1 MRRYYP
7 AILERGPKGSV
18 GLSFPDF
25 PGCVAGGTSQEK
37 AIEKAE
43 IALAQAVDGLAER
56 DIPLPASSPLET
68 IVIPDKAAFIAFVM
82 VGVQPRDPSERVNAY
97 LPRRLIQRADARAA
111 EIGMSRSSYFGW
123 AISAM
128 LSVPAHFAGQLS
140 PSAISA
146 AMKPAFAYG
155 NGTAKKAR

>member
-7 AILERGPKGSV
+7 AILERGPKGTV

-43 IALAQAVDGLAER
+43 VALAQAVDGVAER
-56 DIPLPASSPLET
+56 DLPLPVPSALEK

-82 VGVQPRDPSERVNAY
+82 VGVEPPDPSERVNIY
-97 LPRRLIQRADARAA
+97 LPRRLIKRADTRAA
-111 EIGMSRSSYFGW
+111 ELGMSRSSYFGW

-128 LSVPAHFAGQLS
+128 LAVPAQFAGQLN
-140 PSAISA
+140 PTAISA
-146 AMKPAFAYG
+146 AMKTGFLGKA
-155 NGTAKKAR
+155 AKKAR